1 MTDNRKEAIK
11 SKLTAVRRDLD
22 DTLGSLT
29 AEQWEARGYSDGS
42 EWRVVDV
49 MRHVADSEPGMTR
62 LMVQIK
68 AGGEGVPADFDL
80 HRWNQRVVAK
90 SAEKGPDELLAGMAQ
105 SRAALLEF
113 IDGLDETDWDKRG
126 RHASLKIMS
135 IEEIWHLSGDHEAVH
150 LRAIRGALE
159 S

>member
-1 MTDNRKEAIK
+1 
-11 SKLTAVRRDLD
+11 
-22 DTLGSLT
+22 
-29 AEQWEARGYSDGS
+29 
-42 EWRVVDV
+42 
-49 MRHVADSEPGMTR
+49 
-62 LMVQIK
+62 
-68 AGGEGVPADFDL
+68 PADFDL

-135 IEEIWHLSGDHEAVH
+135 IEEICHLIADHEADH
-150 LRAIRGALE
+150 LRAIREALE